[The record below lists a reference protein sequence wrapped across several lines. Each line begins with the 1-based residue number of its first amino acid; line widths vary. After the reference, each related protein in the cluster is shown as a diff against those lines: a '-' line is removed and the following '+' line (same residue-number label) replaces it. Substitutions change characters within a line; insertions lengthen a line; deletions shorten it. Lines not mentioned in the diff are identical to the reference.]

1 MTPLHICL
9 HNENYELFEYLVHT
23 ANADVNV
30 AEEEGDPTILQQ
42 IEQDSSLTQF
52 REIYHSQ

>member
-52 REIYHSQ
+52 KEIYH